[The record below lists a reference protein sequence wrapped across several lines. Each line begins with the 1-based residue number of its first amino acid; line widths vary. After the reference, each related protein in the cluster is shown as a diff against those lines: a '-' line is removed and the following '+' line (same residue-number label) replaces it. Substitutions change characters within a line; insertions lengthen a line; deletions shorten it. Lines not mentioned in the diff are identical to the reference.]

1 MGGDARQTA
10 SGDAGATRKDRGF
23 MPGKVAKIG
32 TFSDWIGLFDE
43 WRKEIGVNRD
53 EIAEFKFDTLYG
65 AIETEEIQFG
75 HFKSRRKWE
84 NLRQIP
90 TQQMRDALLNM
101 IVYQG
106 DTECASVEQ
115 QRHLFETAP
124 TDWDRRAITRVMIE
138 EMRHGWQMCALL
150 IEHFGY
156 SGKVEA
162 QKMLERRAF
171 ENKRLLGAFNV
182 DVDNWMD
189 FFTYTD
195 FVDRDGK
202 FQLQMLKYSAFAPL
216 GRSMSYMLREEAFH
230 MGTGNDG
237 LRRIVEAGVIPA
249 WLIQKY
255 LNKWISSSYDLF
267 GTDHSSSAHWAYVWG
282 IKGRYDE
289 PKNDRQA
296 DLDDLNDYNRH
307 LYRDEVAGLIDRFN
321 SVLKTGEPK
330 LYAPDIKFNRAIGR
344 WAGQKF
350 HAKTGEPLDDKAY
363 EQHLSEYMPSAEDKK
378 LLLAFVVAK
387 KTHALN
393 AVGVFENGI
402 IRTTPASELIYTMA
416 DPPNILGATQC
427 LDMLGVMSLLQSGR
441 VHLGFLGAAEVDR
454 FGNLNSTEVRGP
466 KGLVRLP
473 GSGGACDIAS
483 LAQRFV
489 VLLEHSKKRLPER
502 VLYITSPGNGEG
514 RGWRKRVGLPQGGPS
529 AVITTKAVL
538 RFAENG
544 GAYF

>member
-1 MGGDARQTA
+1 
-10 SGDAGATRKDRGF
+10 

-32 TFSDWIGLFDE
+32 TFSEWVGLFDE
-43 WRKEIGVNRD
+43 WRKEIGVDRD
-53 EIAEFKFDTLYG
+53 QIASFHFDTLYG

-75 HFKSRRKWE
+75 HYKGKRKWE

-106 DTECASVEQ
+106 DTEFASVEQ

-124 TDWDRRAITRVMIE
+124 TDWDRRALTRVMIE

-150 IEHFGY
+150 LDHFGY

-171 ENKRLLGAFNV
+171 ENERLLGAFNV

-202 FQLQMLKYSAFAPL
+202 FQLQMLKFSAFAPL

-237 LRRIVEAGVIPA
+237 LRRIVQAGVIPG

-255 LNKWISSSYDLF
+255 LNKWISCSYDLF

-289 PKNDRQA
+289 PQNQETA
-296 DLDDLNDYNRH
+296 DLDDLNDYNRN
-307 LYRDEVAGLIDRFN
+307 LYRKEVVGLIDRLNGF
-321 SVLKTGEPK
+321 LKPGQKK
-330 LYAPDIKFNRAIGR
+330 LYVPDIKFNRAIGR
-344 WAGQKF
+344 YAAQKF
-350 HAKTGEPLDDKAY
+350 HAETGEPLSEKEYA
-363 EQHLSEYMPSAEDKK
+363 EHLESAMPSADDKK
-378 LLLAFVVAK
+378 LLL
-387 KTHALN
+387 
-393 AVGVFENGI
+393 
-402 IRTTPASELIYTMA
+402 ELIGNEKGWIA
-416 DPPNILGATQC
+416 EKEGARDP
-427 LDMLGVMSLLQSGR
+427 
-441 VHLGFLGAAEVDR
+441 FLTIGEPRKSAI
-454 FGNLNSTEVRGP
+454 NL
-466 KGLVRLP
+466 
-473 GSGGACDIAS
+473 
-483 LAQRFV
+483 
-489 VLLEHSKKRLPER
+489 
-502 VLYITSPGNGEG
+502 
-514 RGWRKRVGLPQGGPS
+514 
-529 AVITTKAVL
+529 
-538 RFAENG
+538 
-544 GAYF
+544 

>member
-1 MGGDARQTA
+1 
-10 SGDAGATRKDRGF
+10 

-32 TFSDWIGLFDE
+32 TFSDWVGLFDE
-43 WRKEIGVNRD
+43 WRKDVGVNRD
-53 EIAEFKFDTLYG
+53 EIASFQFDTLYG

-75 HFKSRRKWE
+75 SFKGRRKWE
-84 NLRQIP
+84 NLRQVP
-90 TQQMRDALLNM
+90 TQQMRDALMNL

-106 DTECASVEQ
+106 DTEFASVEQ

-150 IEHFGY
+150 IDHFGY

-202 FQLQMLKYSAFAPL
+202 FQLQMLKFSGFAPL

-237 LRRIVEAGVIPA
+237 LRRIVEAGLIPG

-289 PKNDRQA
+289 PQNQA
-296 DLDDLNDYNRH
+296 APDLDDLNDYNRT
-307 LYRDEVAGLIDRFN
+307 LYQKEVAGLIARFN
-321 SVLKTGEPK
+321 TVLTPGQPK
-330 LYAPDIKFNRAIGR
+330 LYAPHIKFNRAIGKY
-344 WAGQKF
+344 AGQKF
-350 HAKTGEPLDDKAY
+350 HAETGEPLDDKTY
-363 EQHLSEYMPSAEDKK
+363 EQHLKEYMPGPEDKK
-378 LLLAFVVAK
+378 LLLEIIANEK
-387 KTHALN
+387 KWIAPKEG
-393 AVGVFENGI
+393 ARDPFETI
-402 IRTTPASELIYTMA
+402 TEPRKSAI
-416 DPPNILGATQC
+416 
-427 LDMLGVMSLLQSGR
+427 
-441 VHLGFLGAAEVDR
+441 
-454 FGNLNSTEVRGP
+454 NL
-466 KGLVRLP
+466 
-473 GSGGACDIAS
+473 
-483 LAQRFV
+483 
-489 VLLEHSKKRLPER
+489 
-502 VLYITSPGNGEG
+502 
-514 RGWRKRVGLPQGGPS
+514 
-529 AVITTKAVL
+529 
-538 RFAENG
+538 
-544 GAYF
+544 

>member
-1 MGGDARQTA
+1 
-10 SGDAGATRKDRGF
+10 

-32 TFSDWIGLFDE
+32 TFYDWVGLFDE

-53 EIAEFKFDTLYG
+53 EIASFKFDTLFG
-65 AIETEEIQFG
+65 GIETEEIQFG
-75 HFKSRRKWE
+75 HFKSKRKWE
-84 NLRQIP
+84 NLRQVP
-90 TQQMRDALLNM
+90 TQQMRDALLNL

-106 DTECASVEQ
+106 DTEFASVEQ

-150 IEHFGY
+150 VEHFGY

-237 LRRIVEAGVIPA
+237 LRRIVQAGVIPG

-255 LNKWISSSYDLF
+255 LNKWLSSSYDLF

-282 IKGRYDE
+282 LKGRYDE
-289 PKNDRQA
+289 PKNDSEA

-307 LYRDEVAGLIDRFN
+307 LYHDEVAGLIERFN
-321 SVLKTGEPK
+321 SVLKPGEPK
-330 LYAPDIKFNRAIGR
+330 LYAPDIKFNRMIGR

-350 HAKTGEPLDDKAY
+350 HPKTGASLEDKEY
-363 EQHLSEYMPSAEDKK
+363 ERLLPELLPSTDDKK
-378 LLLAFVVAK
+378 LLLEIIANEKNWIVAK
-387 KTHALN
+387 EGARDP
-393 AVGVFENGI
+393 FETI
-402 IRTTPASELIYTMA
+402 AEPRKSAI
-416 DPPNILGATQC
+416 NI
-427 LDMLGVMSLLQSGR
+427 
-441 VHLGFLGAAEVDR
+441 
-454 FGNLNSTEVRGP
+454 
-466 KGLVRLP
+466 
-473 GSGGACDIAS
+473 
-483 LAQRFV
+483 
-489 VLLEHSKKRLPER
+489 
-502 VLYITSPGNGEG
+502 
-514 RGWRKRVGLPQGGPS
+514 
-529 AVITTKAVL
+529 
-538 RFAENG
+538 
-544 GAYF
+544 

>member
-1 MGGDARQTA
+1 
-10 SGDAGATRKDRGF
+10 

-32 TFSDWIGLFDE
+32 TFSDWVGLFDE
-43 WRKEIGVNRD
+43 WRKDVGVNRD
-53 EIAEFKFDTLYG
+53 QIASFQFDTLYG
-65 AIETEEIQFG
+65 AIDTEEIEFG
-75 HFKSRRKWE
+75 SFKGRPKWQ
-84 NLRQIP
+84 NLRQVP
-90 TQQMRDALLNM
+90 TQQMRDALMNL

-106 DTECASVEQ
+106 DTEFASVEQ

-124 TDWDRRAITRVMIE
+124 TDWDRKALTRVMIE

-150 IEHFGY
+150 VEHFGY

-237 LRRIVEAGVIPA
+237 LRRIVQAGVIPA

-282 IKGRYDE
+282 VKGRYDE
-289 PKNDRQA
+289 PKNQREA
-296 DLDDLNDYNRH
+296 DLDDLNDYNRT

-321 SVLKTGEPK
+321 SVLKPGNPK
-330 LYAPDIKFNRAIGR
+330 LYAPDIKFNRAIGKY
-344 WAGQKF
+344 AGQKF
-350 HAKTGEPLDDKAY
+350 HAQTGEPLDDKAY
-363 EQHLSEYMPSAEDKK
+363 EQHLQEYMPSAADKK
-378 LLLAFVVAK
+378 LLL
-387 KTHALN
+387 
-393 AVGVFENGI
+393 EI
-402 IRTTPASELIYTMA
+402 IANEKNWIVPKEGGRDPLTTI
-416 DPPNILGATQC
+416 
-427 LDMLGVMSLLQSGR
+427 
-441 VHLGFLGAAEVDR
+441 AEPR
-454 FGNLNSTEVRGP
+454 KSAINL
-466 KGLVRLP
+466 
-473 GSGGACDIAS
+473 
-483 LAQRFV
+483 
-489 VLLEHSKKRLPER
+489 
-502 VLYITSPGNGEG
+502 
-514 RGWRKRVGLPQGGPS
+514 
-529 AVITTKAVL
+529 
-538 RFAENG
+538 
-544 GAYF
+544 

>member
-1 MGGDARQTA
+1 
-10 SGDAGATRKDRGF
+10 

-32 TFSDWIGLFDE
+32 TFSDWAGLFHD
-43 WRKEIGVNRD
+43 WRREIGVNRD
-53 EIAEFKFDTLYG
+53 EIASFHFDTLFG
-65 AIETEEIQFG
+65 AIETEEVQFG
-75 HFKSRRKWE
+75 SFKGRRKWE
-84 NLRQIP
+84 NLRQVP

-106 DTECASVEQ
+106 DTEFASVEQ

-124 TDWDRRAITRVMIE
+124 TDWDRKALTRVMIE

-150 IEHFGY
+150 VEYFGY

-282 IKGRYDE
+282 IKGRYNE
-289 PKNDRQA
+289 PA
-296 DLDDLNDYNRH
+296 SEHATDLDDLNDYNRH
-307 LYRDEVAGLIDRFN
+307 LYRDEVAGLVDRLN
-321 SVLKTGEPK
+321 GALKAGEPK
-330 LYAPDIKFNRAIGR
+330 LYAPDLKFHRMIGR
-344 WAGQKF
+344 WAGQTF
-350 HAKTGEPLDDKAY
+350 HAQTGEALDDGAY
-363 EQHLSEYMPSAEDKK
+363 AEHLKESMPSVEDRA
-378 LLLAFVVAK
+378 LLLDIIANEKKWITAK
-387 KTHALN
+387 E
-393 AVGVFENGI
+393 GG
-402 IRTTPASELIYTMA
+402 R
-416 DPPNILGATQC
+416 DPLATI
-427 LDMLGVMSLLQSGR
+427 
-441 VHLGFLGAAEVDR
+441 AEPR
-454 FGNLNSTEVRGP
+454 KSAINL
-466 KGLVRLP
+466 
-473 GSGGACDIAS
+473 
-483 LAQRFV
+483 
-489 VLLEHSKKRLPER
+489 
-502 VLYITSPGNGEG
+502 
-514 RGWRKRVGLPQGGPS
+514 
-529 AVITTKAVL
+529 
-538 RFAENG
+538 
-544 GAYF
+544 

>member
-1 MGGDARQTA
+1 
-10 SGDAGATRKDRGF
+10 

-32 TFSDWIGLFDE
+32 TFSDWVGLFDE
-43 WRKEIGVNRD
+43 WRKDVGVNRD
-53 EIAEFKFDTLYG
+53 EIAAFKFDTLYG

-75 HFKSRRKWE
+75 SYKGRRKWE
-84 NLRQIP
+84 NLRQMP
-90 TQQMRDALLNM
+90 TQQMRDALMNM

-106 DTECASVEQ
+106 DTEFASVEQ

-124 TDWDRRAITRVMIE
+124 TDWDRKALSRVMIE

-150 IEHFGY
+150 IDFFGY

-237 LRRIVEAGVIPA
+237 LRRIVQAGVIPG

-255 LNKWISSSYDLF
+255 LNKWISCSHDLF

-289 PKNDRQA
+289 PKNTETA
-296 DLDDLNDYNRH
+296 NLDDLNDYNRQ
-307 LYRDEVAGLIDRFN
+307 LYHTEVADLISRFN
-321 SVLKTGEPK
+321 NVLKPGQPK
-330 LYAPDIKFNRAIGR
+330 LYAPDIKFNRAIGQ

-350 HAKTGEPLDDKAY
+350 HAQTGEPLSDREY
-363 EQHLSEYMPSAEDKK
+363 EQHLKDYLPSADDKK
-378 LLLAFVVAK
+378 
-387 KTHALN
+387 
-393 AVGVFENGI
+393 
-402 IRTTPASELIYTMA
+402 
-416 DPPNILGATQC
+416 
-427 LDMLGVMSLLQSGR
+427 
-441 VHLGFLGAAEVDR
+441 
-454 FGNLNSTEVRGP
+454 
-466 KGLVRLP
+466 
-473 GSGGACDIAS
+473 
-483 LAQRFV
+483 
-489 VLLEHSKKRLPER
+489 VLLEIIANEKNWIVPKEGGRDPLET
-502 VLYITSPGNGEG
+502 IGEV
-514 RGWRKRVGLPQGGPS
+514 RKS
-529 AVITTKAVL
+529 AI
-538 RFAENG
+538 NI
-544 GAYF
+544 